1 MAKQLGILVGLM
13 NCNKNN
19 CIWTIYDSNAGTND
33 SSAISFNKGN
43 MLKPWFV
50 SSIDNPVTKKN
61 YYSGEKQYAGK
72 PVTADTAKK

>member
-33 SSAISFNKGN
+33 SSAISFFNKGN

-61 YYSGEKQYAGK
+61 YYSGENNMQ
-72 PVTADTAKK
+72 VNQ

>member
-13 NCNKNN
+13 NCNKTTAFGQSTTVTPVQM
-19 CIWTIYDSNAGTND
+19 IQAQ
-33 SSAISFNKGN
+33 SAFFNKGN

-61 YYSGEKQYAGK
+61 YYSGENNMQ
-72 PVTADTAKK
+72 VNQ